1 MSAEL
6 VRLEDLVVGDIS
18 YGIVQPGGE
27 VQGGIPILR
36 VGDIETGVVN
46 TRSPLSVAPS
56 IAAGFQR
63 TQLMGGEVLVTL
75 VGTVGRIA
83 IAPTRVAG
91 WNVARA
97 IAVLR
102 PKPDIAADWLA
113 LSLSSPDV
121 QGQISSLL
129 NTTVQPTLNLKDL
142 RAIWVRV
149 PLERERRAIGEVL
162 GALDDKIAA
171 NSNLSRTLNDLAAE
185 YFSQSV
191 QAAGEGP
198 TYGNIADVFGG
209 GTPSTK
215 IDEYWGGEI
224 RWATPTDV
232 TALEAP
238 YLEDTSRHLTSAGL
252 AACAS
257 ELHPAGSIL
266 MTSRATIGAFA
277 LAGGPTA
284 VNQGFI
290 VVRPKDSQ
298 LDMWLFHEMQSR
310 VSDYLAVA
318 NGATFLEL
326 SRGRF
331 KTMPVRWAPED
342 VMRRF
347 GAIARP
353 LHGRARAAMHES
365 RSLAALRDTLLPELM
380 SGRLQIKD
388 AERAVEEAL

>member
-1 MSAEL
+1 MRSAAL
-6 VRLEDLVVGDIS
+6 ADVGVRVLDCDHRTPLAQLSGHPYIAIPDIQDGRVTWGTTRRISDEDLVEWTRRTRPQRGDV
-18 YGIVQPGGE
+18 IVTRRG
-27 VQGGIPILR
+27 R
-36 VGDIETGVVN
+36 VGDTAALLDDRPCAIGQNLVILRSDGRAVHPGYLRWV
-46 TRSPLSVAPS
+46 TRSPAWHSEVA
-56 IAAGFQR
+56 R
-63 TQLMGGEVLVTL
+63 LLN
-75 VGTVGRIA
+75 VGAVFSSL
-83 IAPTRVAG
+83 
-91 WNVARA
+91 NVSDMSKIRLPFPRLGDQRA
-97 IAVLR
+97 IA
-102 PKPDIAADWLA
+102 
-113 LSLSSPDV
+113 
-121 QGQISSLL
+121 
-129 NTTVQPTLNLKDL
+129 
-142 RAIWVRV
+142 
-149 PLERERRAIGEVL
+149 EVL
-162 GALDDKIAA
+162 GALDDKIDA
-171 NSNLSRTLNDLAAE
+171 NSDLSRTLNDLAAE

-198 TYGNIADVFGG
+198 TYGNVADVFGG

-215 IDEYWGGEI
+215 TDDYWGGEI

-232 TALEAP
+232 TALQAP

-342 VMRRF
+342 VMRQF

-353 LHGRARAAMHES
+353 LHERARAAIHES
-365 RSLAALRDTLLPELM
+365 RSLATLRDTLLPELM
-380 SGRLQIKD
+380 SGRLTVKD
-388 AERAVEEAL
+388 AEHAVEEAL

>member
-1 MSAEL
+1 MRTTLGHIATIRLGHPFRSADFVDEG
-6 VRLEDLVVGDIS
+6 VRLLRGDNIAPGSLRWEGAAHWATASPREYLLQDGDVVLAMDR
-18 YGIVQPGGE
+18 PW
-27 VQGGIPILR
+27 
-36 VGDIETGVVN
+36 
-46 TRSPLSVAPS
+46 
-56 IAAGFQR
+56 IAAGLKFAR
-63 TQLMGGEVLVTL
+63 VRESDLPALLVQ
-75 VGTVGRIA
+75 
-83 IAPTRVAG
+83 RVAALRAVPG
-91 WNVARA
+91 VDQGFIEAVVRDPKFSAYVQSIQTGTAVPHISGRQIGDYPVRLPGRPEQRA
-97 IAVLR
+97 IA
-102 PKPDIAADWLA
+102 
-113 LSLSSPDV
+113 
-121 QGQISSLL
+121 Q
-129 NTTVQPTLNLKDL
+129 
-142 RAIWVRV
+142 
-149 PLERERRAIGEVL
+149 VL

-252 AACAS
+252 AACVS

-342 VMRRF
+342 VMRQF

-365 RSLAALRDTLLPELM
+365 RSLVTLRNTLLPELM
-380 SGRLQIKD
+380 SGRLTVKD